1 LRKLLRK
8 SGKLGPV
15 EGETDIEW
23 SKEIYDNLVAQ
34 VEKMKNRVNKDDP
47 EEVAKLE
54 NLIDRREL
62 AKYAYDHFTAIEQAK
77 KAVDYS
83 KQVEAVLKM
92 PDMTLDEDTGNIIN
106 TKTGNMWDPT
116 GKTLL
121 RRGPPVPPTVET
133 EYEKEVRR
141 EKEVASTEQEMEN
154 VDPQF
159 VPLEDM
165 DTTAPVPAPPAQTF
179 DFFGRERATP
189 AREPTLGEIADAE
202 QERLVKMGEDIGI
215 STRDMTSFLKGAEQR
230 EKQAIQA
237 GKQDALSNA
246 QKDAVPSTNVTTSDM
261 QARKQAR
268 DAKRDARQQRRT
280 DAERMANVQELMR
293 RSTEALPPVPAP
305 QPTYNDTA
313 LTTEE
318 EAIEREDMAAE
329 DVRLPAPAPVDVDIA
344 SLSLGDAGSAPS
356 PRSTRMAGPSGMR
369 EGLRQ
374 ARAGEGASVQ
384 ELLRRSRPAPAPA
397 PSPRRAMGQRV
408 AQAVQAI
415 EGRTAPAP
423 ADQEE
428 EKEETDVQETKTAD
442 DEDVPMPA
450 VRQEYG
456 QRASIRIAGARGAFN
471 RNFSSYDRVP
481 MESKYPGL
489 RVTDIDV
496 RRVTPYDGFQ
506 PLRPLRAQVL
516 AHQKDFSKH
525 RLEKRARATL
535 ALLEDTQPRQR
546 ARNINTNITP
556 QQVSSVQ
563 DDMGR
568 FRRAERMT
576 REGHDRWNE
585 RRVDRYNTQPAITV
599 SAEPVV
605 PAEPVATVELDGG
618 GDEL

>member
-1 LRKLLRK
+1 
-8 SGKLGPV
+8 
-15 EGETDIEW
+15 
-23 SKEIYDNLVAQ
+23 
-34 VEKMKNRVNKDDP
+34 
-47 EEVAKLE
+47 
-54 NLIDRREL
+54 
-62 AKYAYDHFTAIEQAK
+62 
-77 KAVDYS
+77 
-83 KQVEAVLKM
+83 
-92 PDMTLDEDTGNIIN
+92 
-106 TKTGNMWDPT
+106 
-116 GKTLL
+116 
-121 RRGPPVPPTVET
+121 
-133 EYEKEVRR
+133 
-141 EKEVASTEQEMEN
+141 
-154 VDPQF
+154 
-159 VPLEDM
+159 
-165 DTTAPVPAPPAQTF
+165 
-179 DFFGRERATP
+179 
-189 AREPTLGEIADAE
+189 
-202 QERLVKMGEDIGI
+202 MGEDIGI

-305 QPTYNDTA
+305 QPTYNDTP
-313 LTTEE
+313 LSTEE
-318 EAIEREDMAAE
+318 EAIEREDMGAE

-456 QRASIRIAGARGAFN
+456 QRASLRIAGARGTFN